1 MRMAATMQAVV
12 KARSEPGLEMQEVP
26 VPEVGPND
34 VRIRVQRASICGT
47 DVHIYNWDAW
57 AQKTIPV
64 PLVIGH
70 EFVGVVDRVGN
81 AVTDF
86 KEGEL
91 VTTEGHIVCGHCRN
105 CLAGRRHLCPNT
117 KGIGVNRPGGFAEYV
132 SVPYTNIW
140 RCDPSIPLDVISCSD
155 PLGNAVHTAL
165 SFDLV
170 GEDVLITG
178 AGPIGC
184 MAVPIAKMA
193 GARKVVITDVNPYRL
208 DLARKMGATLAIDVR
223 ETKLQ
228 DAMHDL
234 GMKEGFDVG
243 LEMSGNPKAFTDMLD
258 VMVNGGRI
266 AMLGIMPGSAAI
278 DWNLV
283 VFHGLTIK
291 GIYGREMFET
301 WYKMTALIQSGL
313 GISPVITH
321 HFPYTKIIEGI
332 ELMKS
337 GQSGKIVLDWE
348 NAA

>member
-1 MRMAATMQAVV
+1 MPAVV
-12 KARSEPGLEMQEVP
+12 KTRSEPGLELQEVP

-34 VRIRVQRASICGT
+34 VLIRVQKASICGT

-70 EFVGVVDRVGN
+70 EFVGIVADVGS
-81 AVTDF
+81 AVTEF
-86 KEGEL
+86 KQGEL
-91 VTTEGHIVCGHCRN
+91 VTTEGHIVCNHCRN

-117 KGIGVNRPGGFAEYV
+117 KGIGVNRPGGFAEFV
-132 SVPYTNIW
+132 SVPASNIW

-208 DLARKMGATLAIDVR
+208 DIARKMGATLAIDVR

-243 LEMSGNPKAFTDMLD
+243 LEMSGNPRAFTDMLD

-283 VFHGLTIK
+283 VFRGLTIK

-301 WYKMTALIQSGL
+301 WYKMTALLQSGL
-313 GISPVITH
+313 DITPVITH
-321 HFPYTKIIEGI
+321 HFNYTDIIEGI

-337 GQSGKIVLDWE
+337 GQSGKIVVDWAD
-348 NAA
+348 AA